1 MKNNNNIGLY
11 IIINN
16 KYILQIILLI
26 NYNINK

>member
-1 MKNNNNIGLY
+1 MKNNNNIDLY